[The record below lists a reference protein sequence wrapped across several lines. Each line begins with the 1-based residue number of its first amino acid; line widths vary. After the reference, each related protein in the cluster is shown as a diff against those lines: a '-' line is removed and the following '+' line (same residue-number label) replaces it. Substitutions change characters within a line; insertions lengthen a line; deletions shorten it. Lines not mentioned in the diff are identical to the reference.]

1 MNLHHDHE
9 AFSEL
14 IIAAS
19 NELHIPP
26 GIIEKDYYVTLAL
39 RELAARVKGMVFK
52 GGTSLTKCYQ
62 ILDRFS
68 EDIDISY
75 AASEGVPGESRKRQ
89 LKKAVVSSI
98 ESMGFSIANLEETRS
113 RRSYNCY
120 RASYSS
126 IYSPL
131 LELKPELVIE
141 TYIALLPFP
150 TVNRIADNYIYRFLK
165 MTEQEELA
173 EEFDIMPFE
182 ITTQSIE
189 RTLIDKVFA
198 LCDYYLSDKVDRHS
212 RHLYDIY
219 KIMEY
224 TRPDASLSG
233 LVQEVRSLREPL
245 PVCPSAKTG
254 VCIND
259 VLAEIV
265 DKEVYRNDYETVTGK
280 LLFTYVP
287 YEVVIDGIKEI
298 ISRGYFSNF

>member
-75 AASEGVPGESRKRQ
+75 AASEGIPGESRKRQ

-98 ESMGFSIANLEETRS
+98 ESMGFSVANIEETRS

-126 IYSPL
+126 IYSSL

-150 TVNRIADNYIYRFLK
+150 TVSRMADNYIYRFLK
-165 MTEQEELA
+165 MTEQGEMA
-173 EEFDIMPFE
+173 EEFGLMPFE
-182 ITTQSIE
+182 ITTQAIE

-224 TRPDASLSG
+224 TTPDASLSG
-233 LVQEVRSLREPL
+233 LVQEVRSLRESL

-265 DKEVYRNDYETVTGK
+265 DKEVYWNDYETVTGK

>member
-75 AASEGVPGESRKRQ
+75 AASEGIPGESRKRQ

-165 MTEQEELA
+165 MTEQKDLA
-173 EEFDIMPFE
+173 EEFDLMPFE
-182 ITTQSIE
+182 ITTQAIE

-224 TRPDASLSG
+224 TTPDASLSG
-233 LVQEVRSLREPL
+233 LVQEVRSLRESL

-265 DKEVYRNDYETVTGK
+265 DKEVYWNDYETVTGK

>member
-39 RELAARVKGMVFK
+39 RELASKVKGMVFK
-52 GGTSLTKCYQ
+52 GGTFLTKCYQ

-98 ESMGFSIANLEETRS
+98 ESMGFSVANLEETRS

-150 TVNRIADNYIYRFLK
+150 TVNRMADNYIYRFLK
-165 MTEQEELA
+165 ITEQEDLA
-173 EEFDIMPFE
+173 EEFDLVPFE
-182 ITTQSIE
+182 ITTQAIE

-224 TRPDASLSG
+224 TKPDASLSG

-254 VCIND
+254 ICIND

-265 DKEVYRNDYETVTGK
+265 DKEVYRNDYETITGK
-280 LLFTYVP
+280 LLFTYIL
-287 YEVVIDGIKEI
+287 YEMVINGIEEI
-298 ISRGYFSNF
+298 ISNGYFNNT

>member
-39 RELAARVKGMVFK
+39 RELASRVKGMVFK

-62 ILDRFS
+62 ILERFS

-98 ESMGFSIANLEETRS
+98 ESMGFSVANLEETRS

-150 TVNRIADNYIYRFLK
+150 TVNRMADNYIYRFLK
-165 MTEQEELA
+165 MTEQEDLA
-173 EEFDIMPFE
+173 EEFDLVPFE
-182 ITTQSIE
+182 ITTQAIG

-198 LCDYYLSDKVDRHS
+198 ICDYYLSDKVERHS

-224 TRPDASLSG
+224 MKPDASLSG
-233 LVQEVRSLREPL
+233 IVQEVRSLREPL

-254 VCIND
+254 VYIND

-265 DKEVYRNDYETVTGK
+265 DKEIYRQDYETITGK

-287 YEVVIDGIKEI
+287 YEVVIGGITEI
-298 ISRGYFSNF
+298 ISRGYFRNL

>member
-26 GIIEKDYYVTLAL
+26 GIIEKDYYVKLAL

-75 AASEGVPGESRKRQ
+75 AASEGIPGESRKRQ

-224 TRPDASLSG
+224 TTPDESLSG
-233 LVQEVRSLREPL
+233 LVQEVRSLRESL

-265 DKEVYRNDYETVTGK
+265 DKEVYWNDYETVTGK

>member
-14 IIAAS
+14 IIAIS

-39 RELAARVKGMVFK
+39 RELAFRVKGMVFK

-62 ILDRFS
+62 MLDRFS

-75 AASEGVPGESRKRQ
+75 AASEGIPGESRKRQ

-98 ESMGFSIANLEETRS
+98 ESMGFSVANLEETRS

-150 TVNRIADNYIYRFLK
+150 TVNCMADNYIYRFLK
-165 MTEQEELA
+165 MTEQEDLA
-173 EEFDIMPFE
+173 EEFDLMPFE
-182 ITTQSIE
+182 ITTQAIE

-224 TRPDASLSG
+224 TKPDASLSG

-245 PVCPSAKTG
+245 PACPSAKTG

-259 VLAEIV
+259 VLAEIA
-265 DKEVYRNDYETVTGK
+265 DKEIYRQDYETITGK

-287 YEVVIDGIKEI
+287 YETVIGGIEEI
-298 ISRGYFSNF
+298 ISRRYFSNL

>member
-26 GIIEKDYYVTLAL
+26 GIIEKDYYVTFAL
-39 RELAARVKGMVFK
+39 RELASRVKGMVFK

-62 ILDRFS
+62 ILERFS

-98 ESMGFSIANLEETRS
+98 ESMGFSVANLEETRS

-126 IYSPL
+126 IYSSL

-150 TVNRIADNYIYRFLK
+150 TVNRMTDNYIYRFLK
-165 MTEQEELA
+165 MTDQEDLA
-173 EEFDIMPFE
+173 EEFDLMPFE
-182 ITTQSIE
+182 ITTQAIE

-224 TRPDASLSG
+224 TKPDASLSG

-254 VCIND
+254 VYIND
-259 VLAEIV
+259 ILAEIM
-265 DKEVYRNDYETVTGK
+265 DKEIYRNDYETITGK

-287 YEVVIDGIKEI
+287 YETVIGGIGEI
-298 ISRGYFSNF
+298 ISRGYFSNL

>member
-75 AASEGVPGESRKRQ
+75 AASEGIPGESRKRQ

-98 ESMGFSIANLEETRS
+98 ESMGFSVANLEETRS

-224 TRPDASLSG
+224 TTPDASLSG
-233 LVQEVRSLREPL
+233 LVQEVRSLRESL

-265 DKEVYRNDYETVTGK
+265 DKEVYWNDYETVTGK

>member
-39 RELAARVKGMVFK
+39 RELVSRVKGMVFK

-62 ILDRFS
+62 ILERFS

-98 ESMGFSIANLEETRS
+98 ESVGFSVANLEETRS

-224 TRPDASLSG
+224 TTPDASLSG
-233 LVQEVRSLREPL
+233 LVQEVRSLRESL

-265 DKEVYRNDYETVTGK
+265 DKEVYWNDYETVTGK

>member
-1 MNLHHDHE
+1 MNLNHDHE

-39 RELAARVKGMVFK
+39 RELASRVKGMVFK

-62 ILDRFS
+62 ILERFS

-75 AASEGVPGESRKRQ
+75 AASEGVLGESRKRQ

-98 ESMGFSIANLEETRS
+98 ESMGFSVANLEETRS

-150 TVNRIADNYIYRFLK
+150 TVSRMADNYIYRFLK
-165 MTEQEELA
+165 MTEQGELA
-173 EEFDIMPFE
+173 EEFGLMPFE
-182 ITTQSIE
+182 ITTQAIE

-224 TRPDASLSG
+224 TKPDASLSG

-245 PVCPSAKTG
+245 LVCPSAKTG

-265 DKEVYRNDYETVTGK
+265 DKEIYRNDYETVTSRF
-280 LLFTYVP
+280 LFTYLP
-287 YEVVIDGIKEI
+287 YETAIDGIKKI
-298 ISRGYFSNF
+298 ISGGYFRNL

>member
-39 RELAARVKGMVFK
+39 RELASRVKGMVFK

-62 ILDRFS
+62 ILERFS

-98 ESMGFSIANLEETRS
+98 ESMGFSVANLEETRS

-126 IYSPL
+126 IYSSL

-150 TVNRIADNYIYRFLK
+150 TVNRMTDNYIYRFLK
-165 MTEQEELA
+165 MTDQEDLA
-173 EEFDIMPFE
+173 EEFDLMPFE
-182 ITTQSIE
+182 ITTQAIE

-224 TRPDASLSG
+224 TKPDASLSG

-254 VCIND
+254 VYIND
-259 VLAEIV
+259 ILAEIM
-265 DKEVYRNDYETVTGK
+265 DKEIYRNDYETITGK

-287 YEVVIDGIKEI
+287 YETVIGGIGEI
-298 ISRGYFSNF
+298 ISRGYFSNL

>member
-14 IIAAS
+14 IIATS

-39 RELAARVKGMVFK
+39 RELAFRVKEMVFK

-62 ILDRFS
+62 MLDRFS

-75 AASEGVPGESRKRQ
+75 AASEGIPGESRKRQ

-98 ESMGFSIANLEETRS
+98 ESMGFSVANLEETRS

-150 TVNRIADNYIYRFLK
+150 TVNCMADNYIYRFLK
-165 MTEQEELA
+165 MTEQEDLA
-173 EEFDIMPFE
+173 EEFDLMPFE
-182 ITTQSIE
+182 ITTQAIE

-224 TRPDASLSG
+224 TKPDASLSG

-245 PVCPSAKTG
+245 PACPSAKTG

-259 VLAEIV
+259 VLAEIA
-265 DKEVYRNDYETVTGK
+265 DKEIYRQDYETITGK

-287 YEVVIDGIKEI
+287 YETVIGGIEEI
-298 ISRGYFSNF
+298 ISRRYFSNL

>member
-39 RELAARVKGMVFK
+39 RELVSRVKGMVFK

-98 ESMGFSIANLEETRS
+98 ESMGFSVANLEETRS

-150 TVNRIADNYIYRFLK
+150 TVNRMADNYIYRFLK
-165 MTEQEELA
+165 MTEQEDLG
-173 EEFDIMPFE
+173 EEFDLMPFE
-182 ITTQSIE
+182 ITTQAIE

-198 LCDYYLSDKVDRHS
+198 ICDYYLSDKVDRHS

-224 TRPDASLSG
+224 TKPDASLSG

-245 PVCPSAKTG
+245 SVCPSAKTG

-265 DKEVYRNDYETVTGK
+265 DKEVYRNDYETITGK

-287 YEVVIDGIKEI
+287 YEMVIGGIKEI

>member
-14 IIAAS
+14 IAAAS
-19 NELHIPP
+19 NELRIPP
-26 GIIEKDYYVTLAL
+26 GIVEKDYYVTLAL
-39 RELAARVKGMVFK
+39 RELASRVKGMVFK

-75 AASEGVPGESRKRQ
+75 AAAEGVPGESRKRQ
-89 LKKAVVSSI
+89 LKKAVV
-98 ESMGFSIANLEETRS
+98 FSVEAIGLSVTNLEETRS

-120 RASYSS
+120 KAGYSS

-131 LELKPELVIE
+131 LELKPELIIE

-150 TVNRIADNYIYRFLK
+150 TIKRMTDNYIYRFLK
-165 MTEQEELA
+165 MTEREDLA
-173 EEFDIMPFE
+173 EKFDLMPFE
-182 ITTQSIE
+182 ITTQAIE

-198 LCDYYLSDKVDRHS
+198 ICDYYLSDKIDQHS

-219 KIMEY
+219 KILEY
-224 TRPDASLSG
+224 NTPDASLSK

-245 PVCPSAKTG
+245 SVCPSAKTG

-259 VLAEIV
+259 LLEEIV
-265 DKEVYRNDYETVTGK
+265 DKEIYRDDYETVTRRF
-280 LLFTYVP
+280 LFTYLP
-287 YEVVIDGIKEI
+287 YEAAIDGIKEI
-298 ISRGYFSNF
+298 ISRGYFRNL